1 MVERSTTVHKM
12 PLLQIVDRAGR
23 KPNAR
28 LRTREYLIEPMV
40 ERLIKVASGNRHGQ
54 RDTQTMS
61 KVSFADGRTT
71 RASPPLG
78 AARRN
83 LEPFKLPNGVIARW
97 ASLAASLKSD
107 ATLLKGMK
115 DTSSEPSI

>member
-54 RDTQTMS
+54 RDTQTMQQS
-61 KVSFADGRTT
+61 KF
-71 RASPPLG
+71 SPTGEPPAHRLL
-78 AARRN
+78 
-83 LEPFKLPNGVIARW
+83 LERQ
-97 ASLAASLKSD
+97 D
-107 ATLLKGMK
+107 AT
-115 DTSSEPSI
+115 SSRSSCPMG